1 MFRNTKRHSS
11 EEEFLH
17 AIFYEFV
24 KCWGSS
30 CRSRLFIESVNRNA
44 FVNFSDYLG
53 YPRKTFFFP
62 KKENTKETNFNCNSN
77 STPKKKSAWKT
88 KRDNLRAAKFQ
99 AKRLK
104 KVAYSPTAAV
114 PTSSPSIWPLDPTQH
129 PLNFKFSTPT
139 MIK

>member
-24 KCWGSS
+24 KCWGSG
-30 CRSRLFIESVNRNA
+30 CRSRLLIESVNRNA

-53 YPRKTFFFP
+53 YPRKAFFFP

-77 STPKKKSAWKT
+77 STPKKKSARKT
-88 KRDNLRAAKFQ
+88 KHDNLRAAKFQ
-99 AKRLK
+99 AK
-104 KVAYSPTAAV
+104 KVEESEQSAAAAVEASSPTVAV
-114 PTSSPSIWPLDPTQH
+114 PALSPSTLPSAPTQH
-129 PLNFKFSTPT
+129 PLNF
-139 MIK
+139 